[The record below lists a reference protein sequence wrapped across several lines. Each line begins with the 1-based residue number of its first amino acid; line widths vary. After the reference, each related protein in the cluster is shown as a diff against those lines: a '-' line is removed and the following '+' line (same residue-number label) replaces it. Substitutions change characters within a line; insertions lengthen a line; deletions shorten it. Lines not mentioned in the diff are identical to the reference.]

1 MLEIKKYMTPS
12 EAAFKW
18 GIPRDTLKNKYSPS
32 MMNSEKEKELE
43 QMINEGLIKY
53 FLHPEGKRKEWI
65 ISRDAMLKWFGEP
78 KNKS

>member
-12 EAAFKW
+12 EAAFNW

-65 ISRDAMLKWFGEP
+65 ISRDAMLKWFGKP